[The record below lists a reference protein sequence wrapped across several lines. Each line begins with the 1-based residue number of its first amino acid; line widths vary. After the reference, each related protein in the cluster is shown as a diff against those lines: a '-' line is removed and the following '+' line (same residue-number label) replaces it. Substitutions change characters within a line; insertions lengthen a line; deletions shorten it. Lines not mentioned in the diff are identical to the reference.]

1 MAQGRFGAVDLTL
14 RMSVIN
20 APRPLATGIDTAVQA
35 LKKAQDRLGVAA
47 VDVARQ
53 GAAMSEP
60 SSTKE
65 GPRTR
70 LPAQTPPNPGPPG
83 GANPADL
90 AQAMVARTSSRPPAA
105 DFIQATLNQKT
116 STKEVAANVKTVQA
130 FDAMLDEVSRLQ
142 KADKAEKSE

>member
-90 AQAMVARTSSRPPAA
+90 AQAMVARSSRPPA

-142 KADKAEKSE
+142 QADRAEKSE